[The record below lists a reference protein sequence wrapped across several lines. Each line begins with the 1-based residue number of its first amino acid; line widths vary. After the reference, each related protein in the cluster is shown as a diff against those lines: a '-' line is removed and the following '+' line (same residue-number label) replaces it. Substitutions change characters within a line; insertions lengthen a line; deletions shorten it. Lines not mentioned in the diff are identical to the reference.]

1 MTLQTLVGETHINK
15 YWGTNMN
22 SNNMTFE
29 ERVTQEL
36 QTSLLKSIRD
46 NDLVAPSYN
55 QRLKIPQEVVE
66 DCWNMVDIG
75 KVKEQ
80 IAELI
85 ESQLAER
92 IVNSIAAELATDIKQ
107 ILSVKE
113 RREAIRSLARNNMDA
128 ILGVER

>member
-1 MTLQTLVGETHINK
+1 
-15 YWGTNMN
+15 MN

-46 NDLVAPSYN
+46 NDLVTPSYN